1 MKYFIV
7 EGNLKDSDKIN
18 DNIMKE
24 HMVYTQ
30 KAMDNGMI
38 LMSGLKEDMTGGI
51 FIIKSETLKKVEEY
65 LMNEPFKINE
75 IQDYK
80 VIEFNPNYFNQ
91 SPSEWFNK

>member
-24 HMVYTQ
+24 HMAYTK

-65 LMNEPFKINE
+65 LMNEPFEING

-80 VIEFNPNYFNQ
+80 VIEFNPHYFNQ